1 MFTFTKTIE
10 TDVAYE
16 VQYGGR
22 RQDGV
27 KGLEPLRFETLKE
40 AEEWCMINSEYPFA
54 KIIKLEFV
62 KEYEKGQPKISIVPR
77 K

>member
-40 AEEWCMINSEYPFA
+40 AYYS
-54 KIIKLEFV
+54 
-62 KEYEKGQPKISIVPR
+62 
-77 K
+77 